1 MKRKIMM
8 LLGCLLC
15 VLLVGCNVK
24 EQQSEEMYIYYL
36 NADGNALLQES
47 YPLMDVEG
55 VLDKIKMHT
64 LLPKGVEI
72 EQYTVDRLQLQLYFN
87 EAYEEMNT
95 STEVLVRAALVQTMT
110 QLPNVEFV
118 SFYVESEAL
127 RDNDGNV
134 IGVMTAQDFVQNT
147 GSSIDSYQTTDLR
160 LFFADKEG
168 KQLKET
174 RKSNIRYNANTAIER
189 LVLEQ
194 LMKGTGASGVQ
205 SVIPKT
211 TKLMGVSVKDGVCY
225 VNFDS
230 KFVTDSYDLNPEVT
244 IYSIVNSIIA
254 NASVTKVQILIDGA
268 SDVVYKNIVDLSKPL
283 EWNVEIIKE
292 Q

>member
-55 VLDKIKMHT
+55 VLDKIKMHN

-292 Q
+292 

>member
-127 RDNDGNV
+127 RDNDGNA

-292 Q
+292 

>member
-292 Q
+292 